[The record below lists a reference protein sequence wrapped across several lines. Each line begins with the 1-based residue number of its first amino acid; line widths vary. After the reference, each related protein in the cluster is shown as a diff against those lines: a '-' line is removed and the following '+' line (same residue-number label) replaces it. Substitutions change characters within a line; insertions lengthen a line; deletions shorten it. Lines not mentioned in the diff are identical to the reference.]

1 MGISKR
7 KRDVYEIGTGSLTAI
22 TTVYQWWWQLLN
34 ELNWQKVSLMRVEK
48 AEFTNH
54 ILAGMVLGLQ
64 KMIKDFQANLF
75 YSGITHEY

>member
-1 MGISKR
+1 
-7 KRDVYEIGTGSLTAI
+7 
-22 TTVYQWWWQLLN
+22 
-34 ELNWQKVSLMRVEK
+34 MRVEK